1 MPHNC
6 VFAHNNNKQ
15 QQPPNNN
22 IMNLNLDQVDHVTLD
37 LMVNQPQYERYLR
50 NKEADLN
57 GKYEKA
63 KRFYKKRIIEMT
75 RDLLKCETVNDI
87 FVLQAFEAY
96 AKSCITY
103 FRTKDKNDTLQE
115 EHMAECVAVGYLPP
129 IVETEESMNDHEYD
143 ANEEDEVNEDEAN
156 DAPILSD
163 LTKKKLEILMSFD
176 KHKAHTPTLDT
187 YVIKTSSASAS
198 AAAPIIPKQKEINL
212 DDPKFKTKDIKP
224 KKPTKPNSDE

>member
-1 MPHNC
+1 
-6 VFAHNNNKQ
+6 
-15 QQPPNNN
+15 
-22 IMNLNLDQVDHVTLD
+22 MNLNLDQVDHVTLD

-50 NKEADLN
+50 AHEAALS

-103 FRTKDKNDTLQE
+103 FRNKDKNDALQE
-115 EHMAECVAVGYLPP
+115 EHMAECVAIGYLPP
-129 IVETEESMNDHEYD
+129 IVETVEESLSDNNDGDND
-143 ANEEDEVNEDEAN
+143 ADN
-156 DAPILSD
+156 APILSES
-163 LTKKKLEILMSFD
+163 TKKKLEILMSFD

-187 YVIKTSSASAS
+187 YVIKTSSASTAS
-198 AAAPIIPKQKEINL
+198 AAPILPKQKEINL

-224 KKPTKPNSDE
+224 KRPIKHGSLNSDE

>member
-1 MPHNC
+1 
-6 VFAHNNNKQ
+6 
-15 QQPPNNN
+15 
-22 IMNLNLDQVDHVTLD
+22 MNLNLDQVDHVTLD

-50 NKEADLN
+50 AHEAALS

-63 KRFYKKRIIEMT
+63 KRFYKKRIIELT

-96 AKSCITY
+96 AKACITY

-115 EHMAECVAVGYLPP
+115 EHAAECVAVGYLPP
-129 IVETEESMNDHEYD
+129 IVETVEESLSDNNDGD
-143 ANEEDEVNEDEAN
+143 NDGDN

-163 LTKKKLEILMSFD
+163 STKKKLEILMSFD

-224 KKPTKPNSDE
+224 KRPIKPNSDE

>member
-1 MPHNC
+1 
-6 VFAHNNNKQ
+6 
-15 QQPPNNN
+15 
-22 IMNLNLDQVDHVTLD
+22 MNLNLDQVDHVTLD

-50 NKEADLN
+50 AHDADLS

-75 RDLLKCETVNDI
+75 RDVLKGETVNDI

-96 AKSCITY
+96 AKACITY

-115 EHMAECVAVGYLPP
+115 EHMAECVTIGYLPP
-129 IVETEESMNDHEYD
+129 IVENQTEESVHSDNNDGD
-143 ANEEDEVNEDEAN
+143 NDGDN
-156 DAPILSD
+156 DAPILSES
-163 LTKKKLEILMSFD
+163 TKKKLEIMMSFD

-187 YVIKTSSASAS
+187 YVIKTSSASTAS
-198 AAAPIIPKQKEINL
+198 AAPILPKQKEINL

-224 KKPTKPNSDE
+224 KRPTKPNSLNSDE

>member
-1 MPHNC
+1 
-6 VFAHNNNKQ
+6 
-15 QQPPNNN
+15 
-22 IMNLNLDQVDHVTLD
+22 MNLNLDQVDHVTLD

-50 NKEADLN
+50 AHEAALS

-63 KRFYKKRIIEMT
+63 KRFYKKRIIELT
-75 RDLLKCETVNDI
+75 RDLLKGETVNDI

-96 AKSCITY
+96 AKACITY

-115 EHMAECVAVGYLPP
+115 EHAAECVAVGYLPP
-129 IVETEESMNDHEYD
+129 IVETVEESLSDNNDGD
-143 ANEEDEVNEDEAN
+143 NDGDN
-156 DAPILSD
+156 DAPPILSD
-163 LTKKKLEILMSFD
+163 STKKKLEILMSFD

-187 YVIKTSSASAS
+187 YVIKTSSAPS

-224 KKPTKPNSDE
+224 KKPIKPNSDE